1 MGAVLDYLEDRPDVD
16 PNRVAAYG
24 LSLGGYIVL
33 RSVSYEGRIKACAVS
48 TPLVDWHQ
56 TLLDAMPTVL
66 GRAPRSL
73 FNTVMKLGNLFSRTQ
88 LIAFEK
94 FFEWQVGAEALRMP
108 WTSSARGRWMS
119 RGSPAPCC
127 ACWARVSNRRSRSRP
142 TPATRRSGHPRRS
155 VSSPSKKAPTP
166 TPRRTTRGSPTRSSS
181 TSSTRRS
188 RGAR

>member
-1 MGAVLDYLEDRPDVD
+1 MRPTVIVIGGGETFCEELYFWGGAAAAQRGYNALLVDMPGQGATAFAGMHHRYDVEVPMGAVLDYLEDRPDVD

-94 FFEWQVGAEALRMP
+94 FFEWQVGAELCGCHGQVPPVEGGCREDLLPRAVH
-108 WTSSARGRWMS
+108 A
-119 RGSPAPCC
+119 
-127 ACWARVSNRRSRSRP
+127 
-142 TPATRRSGHPRRS
+142 GH
-155 VSSPSKKAPTP
+155 
-166 TPRRTTRGSPTRSSS
+166 G
-181 TSSTRRS
+181 
-188 RGAR
+188 